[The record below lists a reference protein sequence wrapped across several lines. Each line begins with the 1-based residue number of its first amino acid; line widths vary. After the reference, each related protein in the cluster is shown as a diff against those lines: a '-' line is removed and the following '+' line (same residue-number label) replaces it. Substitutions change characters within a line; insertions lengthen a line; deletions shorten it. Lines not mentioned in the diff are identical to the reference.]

1 MEELVSAV
9 DRIADSPGSN
19 LPLWAS
25 IAGLVVPIILT
36 IVTIVLSVRM
46 DRQNKQLQIVLSNRD
61 MINQTRQCVLDIYNA
76 YLTALNITYQANG
89 NVAEI
94 FVSDQ
99 YYYRWEQDVRNADV
113 AIIGAYNRAKLM
125 LEDEALITEIEKAR
139 NAFSQLAKAISSY
152 IYTGIPSQ
160 IITNA
165 WAKFSVQHS
174 VQIGNYYALTQ
185 NRVLGED
192 FSKLCETSYT
202 KDIQNKMSAY
212 IEIVG
217 TDAFDKVFKKYVQI
231 KEL

>member
-1 MEELVSAV
+1 MEELTSAV
-9 DRIADSPGSN
+9 DRIADSLGSN

-25 IAGLVVPIILT
+25 IAGLVVPIVLT
-36 IVTIVLSVRM
+36 IVTIILSVRM
-46 DRQNKQLQIVLSNRD
+46 DQQNKQLQKVLSNRD
-61 MINQTRQCVLDIYNA
+61 TINQTRQCVLDIYNA
-76 YLTALNITYQANG
+76 YLTALNITCQANG
-89 NVAEI
+89 NVAGI

-125 LEDEALITEIEKAR
+125 LENEALITEMEKAR
-139 NAFSQLAKAISSY
+139 DAFSQLARAISSY

-165 WAKFSVQHS
+165 WVQFSVQYN
-174 VQIGNYYALTQ
+174 VQTGNYYALTQ
-185 NRVLGED
+185 NRILGEA
-192 FSKLCETSYT
+192 FAKLCETSYT
-202 KDIQNKMSAY
+202 KDIQDKMSSY
-212 IEIVG
+212 IGIVG